1 MSLPGVD
8 VDQLAAR
15 LLLIR
20 AHLDERAWRLLLGA
34 EAKVLGRGGIKV
46 VAAAVKAHPDT
57 VAQGVRE
64 LDYPD
69 AIPGRVRRPGG
80 GRPAA
85 GVTDPTLWQA
95 LDALVDP
102 VTRGDPVSV
111 LRWTTKSTSKLAGE
125 LAATG
130 HQVSPTTVGKVLK
143 ANGYSLQGNAKT
155 LKASSTWT
163 GTANLVIS
171 TIRPPR
177 SALL

>member
-1 MSLPGVD
+1 M
-8 VDQLAAR
+8 DQLAAR
-15 LLLIR
+15 LSLIR
-20 AHLDERAWRLLLGA
+20 AHLDERARRLLLGA

-85 GVTDPTLWQA
+85 SVIDPTLWQA

-102 VTRGDPVSV
+102 ATRGDPVSV

-125 LAATG
+125 LGATG
-130 HQVSPTTVGKVLK
+130 HQASATTVAKVVEGQQVQL
-143 ANGYSLQGNAKT
+143 AGQRENHRRQPAR
-155 LKASSTWT
+155 
-163 GTANLVIS
+163 
-171 TIRPPR
+171 RPGRPVQLSQR
-177 SALL
+177 SGHRVHHRR

>member
-1 MSLPGVD
+1 MSLPDVD
-8 VDQLAAR
+8 VDQLSAR

-80 GRPAA
+80 GRPSAA
-85 GVTDPTLWQA
+85 VTDPTLWEA

-102 VTRGDPVSV
+102 VTRGDRRVGV
-111 LRWTTKSTSKLAGE
+111 AVDDQIDGEAGRRTGRLRSSGVGIDGGQVVEGQRIQLAGE
-125 LAATG
+125 LQN
-130 HQVSPTTVGKVLK
+130 H
-143 ANGYSLQGNAKT
+143 
-155 LKASSTWT
+155 
-163 GTANLVIS
+163 
-171 TIRPPR
+171 RR
-177 SALL
+177 

>member
-8 VDQLAAR
+8 VDQLSAR

-46 VAAAVKAHPDT
+46 VAGAVKAHPDT

-69 AIPGRVRRPGG
+69 RIPGRVRRPGG
-80 GRPAA
+80 GRRAA
-85 GVTDPTLWQA
+85 AVTDPTLWEA

-102 VTRGDPVSV
+102 VTRGDPVSAPAV
-111 LRWTTKSTSKLAGE
+111 DDEIDGE
-125 LAATG
+125 
-130 HQVSPTTVGKVLK
+130 TV
-143 ANGYSLQGNAKT
+143 
-155 LKASSTWT
+155 
-163 GTANLVIS
+163 
-171 TIRPPR
+171 R
-177 SALL
+177 

>member
-1 MSLPGVD
+1 MALPDVD
-8 VDQLAAR
+8 VDQLSAR

-46 VAAAVKAHPDT
+46 VAGAVKAHPDT

-69 AIPGRVRRPGG
+69 PIPGRVRRPGG

-85 GVTDPTLWQA
+85 AVTDPTLWEA

-102 VTRGDPVSV
+102 VTRGDPVSAPAV
-111 LRWTTKSTSKLAGE
+111 DDEIDGETGRRTRRDRASGVGDDGGEVVEVQRIQLAGE
-125 LAATG
+125 NEN
-130 HQVSPTTVGKVLK
+130 H
-143 ANGYSLQGNAKT
+143 
-155 LKASSTWT
+155 
-163 GTANLVIS
+163 
-171 TIRPPR
+171 RR
-177 SALL
+177 

>member
-1 MSLPGVD
+1 MYRQTWMSLPDVD
-8 VDQLAAR
+8 VDQLSAR

-69 AIPGRVRRPGG
+69 PIPGRVRRPGG
-80 GRPAA
+80 GRPTAA
-85 GVTDPTLWQA
+85 VLDPTLWEA

-102 VTRGDPVSV
+102 VTRGDPESA
-111 LRWTTKSTSKLAGE
+111 LRWTTKSTKKLASQ
-125 LAATG
+125 LAASG
-130 HQVSPTTVGKVLK
+130 HQASPTTV
-143 ANGYSLQGNAKT
+143 AKC
-155 LKASSTWT
+155 
-163 GTANLVIS
+163 
-171 TIRPPR
+171 
-177 SALL
+177 

>member
-1 MSLPGVD
+1 MN

-46 VAAAVKAHPDT
+46 VAGAVKAHPDT

-69 AIPGRVRRPGG
+69 PIPGRVRRPGG
-80 GRPAA
+80 GRPSAA
-85 GVTDPTLWQA
+85 VADPTLWEA

-102 VTRGDPVSV
+102 MTRGDPVSPPAV
-111 LRWTTKSTSKLAGE
+111 DDEIDGE
-125 LAATG
+125 T
-130 HQVSPTTVGKVLK
+130 
-143 ANGYSLQGNAKT
+143 
-155 LKASSTWT
+155 
-163 GTANLVIS
+163 
-171 TIRPPR
+171 RR
-177 SALL
+177 